1 MVTQVTIS
9 PSFQKKM
16 TKLNELVGDS
26 IEEKLV
32 SLGNYAVEISPV
44 WSGAFV
50 NSWSIVPIGSGAGRS
65 RISSLDYEGNAS
77 RLKHSARSDAS
88 SEKATARA
96 ALANDVKSATKSIME
111 RGGATLTNRAPH
123 AKAVD
128 QKYLTITRV
137 KDRFR

>member
-16 TKLNELVGDS
+16 SKLNELVGDS

-44 WSGAFV
+44 YSGAFV

-65 RISSLDYEGNAS
+65 RISSFDRNGAGLI
-77 RLKHSARSDAS
+77 HSGRSDAS

-96 ALANDVKSATKSIME
+96 AIANDVKSATKSIIE

-123 AKAVD
+123 AKLVD